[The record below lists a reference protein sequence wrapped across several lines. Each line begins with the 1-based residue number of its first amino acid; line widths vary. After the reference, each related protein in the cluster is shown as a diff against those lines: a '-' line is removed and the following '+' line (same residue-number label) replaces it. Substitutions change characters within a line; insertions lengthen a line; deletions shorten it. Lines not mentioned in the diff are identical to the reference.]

1 MALIRDKVLS
11 HVILFTPVR
20 VLLMI
25 MGQMLHYCKMLLHC
39 SIPATQQFQPI
50 FIQYTGVQAMRVTQH
65 QDSVFLENCKFDIAG
80 QPGYYNFQK
89 QLHFATGNKKS
100 EAGQTNP
107 CLMANKMAAAC
118 LFTSFQ
124 IIAAHNECP
133 CHHTI

>member
-1 MALIRDKVLS
+1 
-11 HVILFTPVR
+11 
-20 VLLMI
+20 
-25 MGQMLHYCKMLLHC
+25 
-39 SIPATQQFQPI
+39 
-50 FIQYTGVQAMRVTQH
+50 MRVTQH

-124 IIAAHNECP
+124 IITAHNVHAITQYTTVCRLFVYHEL
-133 CHHTI
+133 HTNYQYQ